1 MTVIGTERGD
11 YVALEGRGESEP
23 DVLEMFAV
31 ESALEG
37 DLPAMGSAT
46 GTSGALLGAAF
57 ATSLVTAVLAV
68 SNGAVPGGTRVM
80 ALSVSGCGWS
90 MGLRPRTP
98 RSGRPWWSEPTRT
111 IKPVRWSS
119 ALPRITHDRPI
130 CRRPTR

>member
-57 ATSLVTAVLAV
+57 AISLATAVLAV
-68 SNGAVPGGTRVM
+68 SHCAVPGGTRVHG
-80 ALSVSGCGWS
+80 ALGERVRVVHGS
-90 MGLRPRTP
+90 TA
-98 RSGRPWWSEPTRT
+98 EDT
-111 IKPVRWSS
+111 PVRS
-119 ALPRITHDRPI
+119 ALVVGTDSHDQAGAVVVLAAEDHA
-130 CRRPTR
+130 